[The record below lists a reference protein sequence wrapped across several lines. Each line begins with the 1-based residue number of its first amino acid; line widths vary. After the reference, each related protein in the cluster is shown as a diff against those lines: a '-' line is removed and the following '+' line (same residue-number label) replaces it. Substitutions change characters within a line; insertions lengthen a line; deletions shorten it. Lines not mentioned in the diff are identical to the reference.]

1 MQDRRAILLGLI
13 LLFGAIACGS
23 PTAPELPDGAIRVN
37 GTVQY
42 FTLEGGFWA
51 VRGDDGV
58 TYDPIAGL
66 APAFQRENLRV
77 TLVAK
82 IRTDMG
88 GIHMVGPLIEI
99 LSIEAR

>member
-1 MQDRRAILLGLI
+1 MFLRRLLLA
-13 LLFGAIACGS
+13 LALALCGACSS
-23 PTAPELPDGAIRVN
+23 PTAPDVPPGAVRID

-42 FTLEGGFWA
+42 FNLEGGFWA
-51 VRGDDGV
+51 VRGEDGV

-77 TLVAK
+77 TLIAR

-88 GIHMVGPLIEI
+88 GIHMVGPLVEV
-99 LSIEAR
+99 LSIQTR